1 MITLRCRLWL
11 LTISVY
17 DPSAQTGYYSNPGPL
32 PALILR
38 PKNWKTDARKGGS
51 CGSFRQS
58 SFKTLE
64 VQEMRDRLCQAETKS
79 KIRYWPCV
87 SCTHPTSFMIPK
99 QEDKETHW
107 TVWSFV
113 NPQQRQ
119 KQQAGD
125 APCSKPTKGGVCN
138 RFVFVEVEGLA
149 GSTPFVHKKENEASS
164 SSHTF
169 NILARIIQESSIAL
183 YQLFPAT
190 AGASKMKCRRAILS
204 EIGLHSGYNSFLLKQ
219 NEKLR

>member
-1 MITLRCRLWL
+1 MCLLHAPDQLYDSEARRQINTLDCMIL
-11 LTISVY
+11 
-17 DPSAQTGYYSNPGPL
+17 
-32 PALILR
+32 
-38 PKNWKTDARKGGS
+38 
-51 CGSFRQS
+51 
-58 SFKTLE
+58 
-64 VQEMRDRLCQAETKS
+64 
-79 KIRYWPCV
+79 
-87 SCTHPTSFMIPK
+87 
-99 QEDKETHW
+99 
-107 TVWSFV
+107 V

-190 AGASKMKCRRAILS
+190 GGGA
-204 EIGLHSGYNSFLLKQ
+204 
-219 NEKLR
+219 